1 MQVVVAKNLLQAND
15 QIAAANR
22 QRFDAA
28 GVVAINLL
36 GSPGAGKTSMIEALV
51 PALADK
57 MRLGVIEGDLA
68 TTRDADR
75 VAQLGLPTVQ
85 INTSGACHL
94 DAGMVASALENLA
107 LDELD
112 LLIIE
117 NVGNLVC
124 PSGYRL
130 GEHFRTVVLSVP
142 EGDDKVAKYPT
153 MFQRVDSLVVNKL
166 DLLPHVRFDL
176 ERVRA
181 DVRVIA
187 PTVASFA
194 LSAATGEGIAPYAAW
209 LEERCEHFRGGKA

>member
-1 MQVVVAKNLLQAND
+1 MQVVVAKRLLQAND
-15 QIAAANR
+15 QIAEMNR
-22 QRFDAA
+22 KRFDAA
-28 GVVAINLL
+28 GVAAINLL
-36 GSPGAGKTSMIEALV
+36 GSPGAGKTSLIEALV
-51 PALADK
+51 PELAAK
-57 MRLGVIEGDLA
+57 MRLAVVEGDLA

-94 DAGMVASALENLA
+94 DAGMVASALDSLT
-107 LDELD
+107 LDGLD

-124 PSGYRL
+124 PSSYRL

-153 MFQRVDSLVVNKL
+153 MFQRVDSLVINKL

-181 DVRVIA
+181 DVKVVA

-194 LSAATGEGIAPYAAW
+194 LSAATGEGIAEYTAW
-209 LEERCEHFRGGKA
+209 LEQRCEQIREGKG